1 MKIRSVDALI
11 FPSSSVVSCVLAT
24 FAFYGCAEAPPPEA
38 QTPNDAVAASGASAA
53 PSLPEAAGAATCA
66 NAVIDDLEDGDH
78 RSLLS
83 DNRGGYWYTYKDKE
97 GSTIDPEGSFVPVEG
112 GANGS
117 SKAARM
123 QGKMATSN
131 IVYAG
136 MGLNLTDP
144 MQPYDLSKAKGI
156 CFQAKGKGTIRFKL
170 PDVNTAP
177 EGKQCTQC
185 YNDFGADLALSEEWK
200 EYCYDFSELKQ
211 QPYWGDQKPAL
222 TVSHV
227 FAAQWQSAITG
238 QEYELWVDDVR
249 LQCP

>member
-1 MKIRSVDALI
+1 MNSRNLGTAVTFSAPLLLAAL
-11 FPSSSVVSCVLAT
+11 
-24 FAFYGCAEAPPPEA
+24 YGCAEAPPPAAQSANEA
-38 QTPNDAVAASGASAA
+38 TPQASAG

-66 NAVIDDLEDGDH
+66 NVVIDDLEDGDN
-78 RSLLS
+78 RSLVV

-97 GSTIDPEGSFVPVEG
+97 GSTVDPDGNFAAAEG

-123 QGKMATSN
+123 HGKMASAN

-144 MQPYDLSKAKGI
+144 MAPYDLSQVKGI
-156 CFQAKGKGTIRFKL
+156 CFQAKGTGTIRFKL

-177 EGKQCTQC
+177 EGKQCSQC
-185 YNDFGADLALSEEWK
+185 YNDFGVELTLTEDWK
-200 EYCYDFSELKQ
+200 EYCYEFAALKQ
-211 QPYWGDQKPAL
+211 QPYWGEQKPAL
-222 TVSHV
+222 TGSHV
-227 FAAQWQSAITG
+227 FAAQWQSAAPG
-238 QEYELWVDDVR
+238 QEYDLWVDDIR

>member
-1 MKIRSVDALI
+1 MKIRSVI
-11 FPSSSVVSCVLAT
+11 PFTTSCVGLVLGYAT
-24 FAFYGCAEAPPPEA
+24 LSGCAEAPPPEA
-38 QTPNDAVAASGASAA
+38 QTADNAVAQSSASVT

-66 NAVIDDLEDGDH
+66 NATLDDLEDGDS
-78 RSLLS
+78 RSLITE
-83 DNRGGYWYTYKDKE
+83 DRGGYWYTYKDKE
-97 GSTIDPEGSFVPVEG
+97 GSTVDPDGSFAPVEG

-117 SKAARM
+117 TKAARM
-123 QGKMATSN
+123 QGKMAAAN

-136 MGLNLTDP
+136 LGFNLTDP
-144 MQPYDLSKAKGI
+144 MAPYDVSKAKGI

-185 YNDFGADLALSEEWK
+185 YNDFGVDLTLTEEWK
-200 EYCYDFSELKQ
+200 EYCYEFAALKQ

-222 TVSHV
+222 TVDHL
-227 FAAQWQSAITG
+227 FAAQWQSAISG
-238 QEYELWVDDVR
+238 QEYDLWVDDIR